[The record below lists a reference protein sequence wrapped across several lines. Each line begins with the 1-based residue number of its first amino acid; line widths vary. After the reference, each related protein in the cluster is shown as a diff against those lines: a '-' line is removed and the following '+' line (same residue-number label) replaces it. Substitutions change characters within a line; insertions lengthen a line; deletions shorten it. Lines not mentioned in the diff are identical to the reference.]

1 MPLTKTQK
9 NLLVAG
15 GLMAIGGV
23 TAYAVAKALAGL
35 PTAKRYRCTGP
46 PDYKCVEDPTGQY
59 ASIEECQAYCTP
71 TPPTYPPATIEFL
84 NLPLTIEQYY
94 HCVLSGPV
102 PLWQHLDDI
111 KPYANPEC
119 TEGGWVAQIVHGRVL
134 DAMGRGVPNIAVDV
148 WSSPTPDIHNG
159 SLYLMHAPRTA
170 DAPLRLVTGANGEF
184 TFPIE
189 YLTALSYLA
198 EKGCRACT
206 PIGCDVAKPCTTI
219 YPIYGM
225 WFTCGYRTP
234 GAVYQLTAKVEGT
247 VLSTMG
253 VVTAYANL
261 VG

>member
-15 GLMAIGGV
+15 GLIAIGGGV
-23 TAYAVAKALAGL
+23 TAYAIAKALAKP
-35 PTAKRYRCTGP
+35 PTKRYRCTGP
-46 PDYKCVEDPTGQY
+46 PDYKCVEDPNGPYT
-59 ASIEECQAYCTP
+59 SIEECQAYCTP
-71 TPPTYPPATIEFL
+71 TPPTYPPSSIEFT

-102 PLWQHLDDI
+102 PLSQHLDDI
-111 KPYANPEC
+111 KPYVNQEC
-119 TEGGWVAQIVHGRVL
+119 TQEGWVGKTVYGRVL

-148 WSSPTPDIHNG
+148 WCSPTPDIYNG
-159 SLYLMHAPRTA
+159 SLFLNGATRTA
-170 DAPLRLVTGANGEF
+170 DSPLRLVTDTNGNF
-184 TFPIE
+184 AFSTA
-189 YLTALSYLA
+189 YLTAMSYLA

-219 YPIYGM
+219 YPIYAM

-234 GAVYQLTAKVEGT
+234 GYVYQLTAKVKGT
-247 VLSTMG
+247 VLSTVGM
-253 VVTAYANL
+253 VTAYANL

>member
-1 MPLTKTQK
+1 MPLTQK
-9 NLLVAG
+9 QKKLLVAG
-15 GLMAIGGV
+15 GLITIGGL
-23 TAYAVAKALAGL
+23 TAYAVSKALAA
-35 PTAKRYRCTGP
+35 TAKRYRCTGP

-59 ASIEECQAYCTP
+59 ASIEQCQAYCTA

-84 NLPLTIEQYY
+84 NLPITVEQYY
-94 HCVLSGPV
+94 RCVFSGPY
-102 PLWQHLDDI
+102 PLSQHLDDL

-119 TEGGWVAQIVHGRVL
+119 TEEGWVGKIVYGRVL

-148 WSSPTPDIHNG
+148 WCSPTPDSYNG
-159 SLYLMHAPRTA
+159 SLFLNGAARTA
-170 DAPLRLVTGANGEF
+170 DAPLRLTTDNNGQF
-184 TFPIE
+184 WVKAG
-189 YLTALSYLA
+189 YLTSVSYLA
-198 EKGCRACT
+198 EKGCRECT
-206 PIGCDVAKPCTTI
+206 PIGCGAAKPCYTI
-219 YPIYGM
+219 YPITGM